1 MKIKPIVLLIAD
13 EMSLGL
19 IPNEYASFYVSS
31 YSEDDEEEAGLKIV
45 ELEND
50 PELEKNI
57 NDCADR
63 NNLGIRNIKQILK
76 YVIRKF
82 ER

>member
-1 MKIKPIVLLIAD
+1 M
-13 EMSLGL
+13 
-19 IPNEYASFYVSS
+19 
-31 YSEDDEEEAGLKIV
+31 KIV
-45 ELEND
+45 ELDND

-76 YVIRKF
+76 YVIRESRTPMMSVEHLIVQYDF
-82 ER
+82 

>member
-1 MKIKPIVLLIAD
+1 
-13 EMSLGL
+13 MSLGS

>member
-1 MKIKPIVLLIAD
+1 M
-13 EMSLGL
+13 
-19 IPNEYASFYVSS
+19 
-31 YSEDDEEEAGLKIV
+31 KIV
-45 ELEND
+45 ELDND

-76 YVIRKF
+76 YVIRESRTPMMSVKYTY
-82 ER
+82 R

>member
-1 MKIKPIVLLIAD
+1 M
-13 EMSLGL
+13 
-19 IPNEYASFYVSS
+19 
-31 YSEDDEEEAGLKIV
+31 KIV